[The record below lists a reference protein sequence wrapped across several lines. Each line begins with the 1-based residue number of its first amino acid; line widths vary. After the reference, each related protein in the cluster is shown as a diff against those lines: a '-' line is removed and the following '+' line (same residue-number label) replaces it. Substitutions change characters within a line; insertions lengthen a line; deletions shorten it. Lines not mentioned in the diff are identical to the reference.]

1 MEEEELKQA
10 IYKYLEFRN
19 IPDNENNVIKNNNAM
34 FFTEIIADFY
44 SWRTFSPGLNNFQN
58 KRELKNALN
67 EFIESGR

>member
-19 IPDNENNVIKNNNAM
+19 IPDNENNVIKDNNAM

-58 KRELKNALN
+58 KRELKNALK

>member
-19 IPDNENNVIKNNNAM
+19 TPDNENNVIKNNNAM

-58 KRELKNALN
+58 KRELKNALK

>member
-10 IYKYLEFRN
+10 IYKYLGFRN

-44 SWRTFSPGLNNFQN
+44 GERTFTSGLNNFQN
-58 KRELKNALN
+58 KRELKNALK

>member
-10 IYKYLEFRN
+10 IYKYLKFRN
-19 IPDNENNVIKNNNAM
+19 IPDDENNVIKDNNAM

>member
-10 IYKYLEFRN
+10 IYKYLKFRN
-19 IPDNENNVIKNNNAM
+19 IQDDENNVIKDNNAM

>member
-44 SWRTFSPGLNNFQN
+44 GERTFTSGLNNF
-58 KRELKNALN
+58 
-67 EFIESGR
+67 